1 MKKNNHKIKSK
12 TSAVDIF
19 ALVTLEGVCNFTIKW
34 AVLQLFSCEF
44 YKISESRYSTKQ
56 L

>member
-1 MKKNNHKIKSK
+1 MKKNNHKIKST

-34 AVLQLFSCEF
+34 AVLQLFSYEF
-44 YKISESRYSTKQ
+44 YKISESSYSTKQ